1 MKFRTILV
9 NHCGVCEKTFKTSA
23 AFRKHLL
30 QGHKSNNGLSH
41 LGVVKGPPPPVS
53 KGGSYTI
60 DDLLKNS
67 PSTTNRRS
75 NIDSDDPMSENSVPN
90 VNSYNR
96 NESKCKVIV
105 IETPSF
111 DCQVCG
117 SPFTD
122 LEELDAHR

>member
-1 MKFRTILV
+1 M
-9 NHCGVCEKTFKTSA
+9 
-23 AFRKHLL
+23 
-30 QGHKSNNGLSH
+30 
-41 LGVVKGPPPPVS
+41 P

-67 PSTTNRRS
+67 PSTTNKDIAHSKS
-75 NIDSDDPMSENSVPN
+75 NTDSDDPMSENSVPN

-96 NESKCKVIV
+96 DESKCKVIV

-117 SPFTD
+117 APFTE
-122 LEELDAHR
+122 LKELDAHR